1 MEISQ
6 GLISNPITSLML
18 PTTLQPDT
26 LVAIFLLKKFGQE
39 RYPGITTA
47 SITIR
52 QMIEEGE
59 SPESL
64 EKKGCLLIDM
74 GGGRYDHHTKLKGAT
89 ASLLVANDLGVA
101 EKPALSKLLEYA
113 RRDDLFGRGTISE
126 DPIDRAFGLSALI
139 YNLNKSC
146 VGKPDRVVEIIM
158 PVLAGHYNEEVRRTE
173 ELPRE
178 FMEAQKAGNVRI
190 IADIRQREKK
200 LNVICI
206 ESDNGGMTGYLRS
219 VQGGKFDVVIQK
231 MATGHANILTKPAKR
246 LDLRSLVCLIRIREA
261 EMAGKQLEEDV
272 FSLCRPA
279 RHPGVKEWYYD
290 RATNSLQNGGLHPK
304 EIPAT
309 QIPWDEFPKLIEIGL
324 SETLFNPMGFSSS

>member
-6 GLISNPITSLML
+6 EFIPRPITTIML

-26 LVAIFLLKKFGQE
+26 LAAIFLLKKFGAQ
-39 RYPGITTA
+39 RYPGIATA
-47 SITIR
+47 HI
-52 QMIEEGE
+52 MIQQIVEEGE
-59 SPESL
+59 DAESL

-74 GGGRYDHHTKLKGAT
+74 GGGRYDHHAKLKGTT
-89 ASLLVANDLGVA
+89 ASLLVANDVGVA

-146 VGKPDRVVEIIM
+146 VGKPERVVEIIM

-173 ELPRE
+173 ELPKE
-178 FMEAQKAGNVRI
+178 FIEAKQAGRVRI
-190 IADIRQREKK
+190 ITDIRQREKK

-219 VQGGKFDVVIQK
+219 VAGGRFDVVIQK
-231 MATGHANILTKPAKR
+231 MTTGHVNILTRPTKH

-261 EMAGKQLEEDV
+261 EMSGKQLEEDV
-272 FSLCRPA
+272 SSLYRPA

-309 QIPWDEFPKLIEIGL
+309 KISWSEFPKLAEIGL
-324 SETLFNPMGFSSS
+324 SEQLFNPMGFSSS

>member
-6 GLISNPITSLML
+6 GFISNPITSLIL

-26 LVAIFLLKKFGQE
+26 LAAIFLLKKFGQE
-39 RYPGITTA
+39 RYPGILTA

-52 QMIEEGE
+52 QVVEEGG
-59 SPESL
+59 SSESL

-101 EKPALSKLLEYA
+101 DKPALSKLLEYA

-146 VGKPDRVVEIIM
+146 IGKPERVVEIIM

-173 ELPRE
+173 DLPKE
-178 FMEAQKAGNVRI
+178 FMEAQQAGKVRI

-219 VQGGKFDVVIQK
+219 VQGGRFDVVIQK
-231 MATGHANILTKPAKR
+231 MTTGHVNILTRPAKR
-246 LDLRSLVCLIRIREA
+246 LDLRSLVCLVRIREA
-261 EMAGKQLEEDV
+261 EMSGKQLEEDV
-272 FSLCRPA
+272 SSLCRPA

-309 QIPWDEFPKLIEIGL
+309 KIPWNECPKLIEIGL
-324 SETLFNPMGFSSS
+324 SEKLFDPIRYSQ

>member
-6 GLISNPITSLML
+6 VFAPNPITTITL

-26 LVAIFLLKKFGQE
+26 LAAIFLLKKFGQE
-39 RYPGITTA
+39 RYPGIGIA
-47 SITIR
+47 HITI
-52 QMIEEGE
+52 QQVVQDGE
-59 SPESL
+59 SAQSL

-74 GGGRYDHHTKLKGAT
+74 GGGRYDHHTKPKGAT
-89 ASLLVANDLGVA
+89 ASLLVANDLGVT
-101 EKPALSKLLEYA
+101 EKPAISKLLEYA

-146 VGKPDRVVEIIM
+146 VGRPERVVEIIM

-178 FMEAQKAGNVRI
+178 FMEAEQAGKVRV

-219 VQGGKFDVVIQK
+219 VSGGRFDVVIQK
-231 MATGHANILTKPAKR
+231 MAIGHVNILTRPTKR
-246 LDLRSLVCLIRIREA
+246 LDLRSLACIIRIREA
-261 EMAGKQLEEDV
+261 EISGKQLEEDI

-290 RATNSLQNGGLHPK
+290 HATNSLQNGGLHPK

-309 QIPWDEFPKLIEIGL
+309 KIPWDEFPKLVEAGL
-324 SETLFNPMGFSSS
+324 SEKLFNPMGF